1 MKPGRSGAIALLLAI
16 VLVFAI
22 LSYALL
28 RGSGDGSMREK
39 TSTDPYSFLPDM
51 GGVPLAGSIKGV
63 IGFGASIVD
72 SQLKADDSIPR
83 LYVEGMF
90 YQLYGEDGPLV
101 LDELKSLGIE
111 LTDARPFVLVELTI
125 ETVQGESGPAEGSAR
140 IVSVDNV
147 ESLDIAEAIANLVPD
162 FSSRMAALA
171 ADIDLAR
178 LVLDPE
184 MYNSVGT
191 QVTCTYAGDGLSIV
205 IDMQA
210 GYEGPLE
217 RYIVPYHLVLA
228 SYLVDE
234 DGDATEVTLVGPR
247 VVSRGSKGLSIV
259 LLTDTGI
266 TRAGEEIRFIMALKN
281 VGDVNYTAE
290 AGPPLFDLNLY
301 AKGGGSMGSWSTDKG
316 FPEYIERIRL
326 QPGEVL
332 RQMIMWDL
340 MPLDPESRFPVQMVT
355 GSYEV
360 AAVWV
365 PEDLEGDGLTIWINS
380 SRPSLSLTWTRSG
393 GFAGV
398 NEELT
403 LSPEGDVL
411 VSNWVN
417 YEKSVLRLSPD
428 EHWRLFET
436 LDQLGLIELDW
447 DDHMAAGGAAD
458 FFSYGLNLM
467 LEDSGRKMKWVDYWA
482 SEVPLPGALFEAGS
496 VLEELTRRVWLD
508 GAPLFD

>member
-184 MYNSVGT
+184 MY
-191 QVTCTYAGDGLSIV
+191 
-205 IDMQA
+205 
-210 GYEGPLE
+210 
-217 RYIVPYHLVLA
+217 
-228 SYLVDE
+228 
-234 DGDATEVTLVGPR
+234 
-247 VVSRGSKGLSIV
+247 
-259 LLTDTGI
+259 
-266 TRAGEEIRFIMALKN
+266 
-281 VGDVNYTAE
+281 
-290 AGPPLFDLNLY
+290 
-301 AKGGGSMGSWSTDKG
+301 
-316 FPEYIERIRL
+316 
-326 QPGEVL
+326 
-332 RQMIMWDL
+332 
-340 MPLDPESRFPVQMVT
+340 
-355 GSYEV
+355 
-360 AAVWV
+360 
-365 PEDLEGDGLTIWINS
+365 
-380 SRPSLSLTWTRSG
+380 LSLI
-393 GFAGV
+393 
-398 NEELT
+398 
-403 LSPEGDVL
+403 
-411 VSNWVN
+411 
-417 YEKSVLRLSPD
+417 
-428 EHWRLFET
+428 H
-436 LDQLGLIELDW
+436 I
-447 DDHMAAGGAAD
+447 
-458 FFSYGLNLM
+458 
-467 LEDSGRKMKWVDYWA
+467 
-482 SEVPLPGALFEAGS
+482 
-496 VLEELTRRVWLD
+496 
-508 GAPLFD
+508 